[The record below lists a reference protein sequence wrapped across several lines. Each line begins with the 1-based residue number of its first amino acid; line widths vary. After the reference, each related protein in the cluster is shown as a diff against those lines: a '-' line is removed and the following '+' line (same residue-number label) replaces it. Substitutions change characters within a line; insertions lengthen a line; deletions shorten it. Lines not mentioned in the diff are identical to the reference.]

1 MENEQ
6 IQTYLIPNNFIDESR
21 TFNGMLKTRHV
32 IEAAICLVVL
42 GGASW
47 LFIPPTVS
55 FKLTLAL
62 GISLPLPLACLAG
75 INGDSLFTFVKYATK
90 WKKTKQV
97 MLYNSEARTFQSRPI
112 EVAMTELSPADRVMS
127 MYEQWRE
134 GQSAKLEQVE
144 LVENVDFV
152 FMEDT
157 EYEKMTIVP
166 DDKKEHLKED
176 KRREKIAREQAK
188 EQAKYE
194 ARQKKELAKEK
205 KKNKRKK
212 KSTKVV
218 EEQPLTEKE
227 FHVLDIDSAEEKPQT
242 EDFSFKDV
250 SVETIIQ
257 QQEQIASV
265 EMKKEE
271 DIPSPSN
278 EEPEIDPKDEKL
290 SGESNCEDHDPVT
303 EQSSEKDV
311 ADNNKPLNDCDT
323 NTEEDNNDEES
334 VVFGGINEN
343 VTVTQPPKTS
353 SNDSSEELEHSED
366 KASNQAVSATDNA
379 TIPHK
384 RKRSRSRKKKNNG
397 GGNPQ

>member
-32 IEAAICLVVL
+32 IEAAVCLVVL

-112 EVAMTELSPADRVMS
+112 EVAMTELTPADRVMGV
-127 MYEQWRE
+127 YEQWRE

-166 DDKKEHLKED
+166 DDKKERLKEE

-194 ARQKKELAKEK
+194 ARQKKELAKEE

-212 KSTKVV
+212 KSPKVV
-218 EEQPLTEKE
+218 EEQTLTEKE
-227 FHVLDIDSAEEKPQT
+227 LPVLDIASAEGKPQS
-242 EDFSFKDV
+242 EDFSFEDV

-257 QQEQIASV
+257 QQEQSASS
-265 EMKKEE
+265 EIKKE
-271 DIPSPSN
+271 DILSSSN
-278 EEPEIDPKDEKL
+278 EEPEIDSKDENL
-290 SGESNCEDHDPVT
+290 SGESNYEDCNPVI

-311 ADNNKPLNDCDT
+311 ADNNKPLDDGDA
-323 NTEEDNNDEES
+323 NTKEDNKDEES
-334 VVFGGINEN
+334 VVFGGMNEN
-343 VTVTQPPKTS
+343 VTDAQPPKTG
-353 SNDSSEELEHSED
+353 SNDSSEELKHSED
-366 KASNQAVSATDNA
+366 KTSNQPVSATNNA